1 MERSPDDRAERL
13 RQVKGK
19 GLRTRL
25 FDLAGR
31 IPIVH
36 ETADPWIF
44 TVLLLLVGLATYG
57 VINADSVFPGDKDA
71 RAHVIQVA
79 AGFLVILGAYF
90 TAVNL
95 REARAHQAFDRLC
108 RAVDQLGSESDA
120 VRVGAVHL
128 LESLALER
136 LDLPTGSAG
145 EVMQAKRSA
154 IFEALEALAGDPAAG
169 RSGEQARQVL
179 HRLER

>member
-1 MERSPDDRAERL
+1 
-13 RQVKGK
+13 VKGK

-44 TVLLLLVGLATYG
+44 TVLLLLIGIAAYG

-71 RAHVIQVA
+71 RAHVIQAA

-95 REARAHQAFDRLC
+95 RE
-108 RAVDQLGSESDA
+108 VDLGSA
-120 VRVGAVHL
+120 
-128 LESLALER
+128 
-136 LDLPTGSAG
+136 
-145 EVMQAKRSA
+145 RS
-154 IFEALEALAGDPAAG
+154 
-169 RSGEQARQVL
+169 S
-179 HRLER
+179 